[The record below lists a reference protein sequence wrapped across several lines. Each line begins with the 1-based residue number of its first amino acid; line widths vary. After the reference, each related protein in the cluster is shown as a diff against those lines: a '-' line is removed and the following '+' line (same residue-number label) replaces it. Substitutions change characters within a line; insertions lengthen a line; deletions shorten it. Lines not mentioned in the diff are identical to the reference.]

1 MTKKGYL
8 VLDSIVKNS
17 KSSLIDF
24 VCIGKDSKLD
34 NDFCNELTDLCVKN
48 NINYYYKDSIDL
60 KEKNS
65 EFYIAISWKW
75 IIDLPNL
82 IILHDSLLPKYRGF
96 SPLVNMLINGEK
108 KFGVTAI
115 YATNEYDK
123 GDVIKQEAIEVNY
136 PKKITDLIDEI
147 SLLYAKIVLS
157 LFDKMAKN
165 EKIIGIKQIESEA
178 TYSVWLNGDDY
189 FIDWNWNADKIK
201 RKIDACCSP
210 YEGAKCRINDEVII
224 ILEADV
230 VADVKV
236 ENRMQGKV
244 LFIKDDCPI
253 VICGEGLLQI
263 KKAIYK
269 NSSKMLLPLNNFRIK
284 FE

>member
-1 MTKKGYL
+1 
-8 VLDSIVKNS
+8 
-17 KSSLIDF
+17 
-24 VCIGKDSKLD
+24 
-34 NDFCNELTDLCVKN
+34 
-48 NINYYYKDSIDL
+48 
-60 KEKNS
+60 
-65 EFYIAISWKW
+65 
-75 IIDLPNL
+75 
-82 IILHDSLLPKYRGF
+82 
-96 SPLVNMLINGEK
+96 
-108 KFGVTAI
+108 
-115 YATNEYDK
+115 
-123 GDVIKQEAIEVNY
+123 
-136 PKKITDLIDEI
+136 
-147 SLLYAKIVLS
+147 
-157 LFDKMAKN
+157 MAKN

>member
-8 VLDSIVKNS
+8 VLDSIVKNN
-17 KSSLIDF
+17 KFCLIDF

-136 PKKITDLIDEI
+136 PKKITNLIDEI
-147 SLLYAKIVLS
+147 SLLYAKIVLF
-157 LFDKMAKN
+157 LFDKMAKK
-165 EKIIGIKQIESEA
+165 EKIIGIKQKESEA

-189 FIDWNWNADKIK
+189 FIDWNWKADKIK

-210 YEGAKCRINDEVII
+210 YEGAKCRINDEVVII
-224 ILEADV
+224 TDADI

-236 ENRMQGKV
+236 ENRMPGKV
-244 LFIKDDCPI
+244 LFIKDDYPI